1 MLRIFFTFF
10 FALLPFLAAFAQDGE
25 PTPEEH
31 ERIRALQVAL
41 ITERLNLSQ
50 AQAEKF
56 WPVFN
61 TYADRKRG
69 LREQMRDLQK
79 SFRTASDAEL
89 KVGLDKIL
97 ELRTAEVDLDR
108 EYQSKFLKVINHRQ
122 LAELY
127 AAEHRLKQ
135 LIIKELR
142 KRHHKGGHGGR
153 RP

>member
-1 MLRIFFTFF
+1 MLRTFFTFF
-10 FALLPFLAAFAQDGE
+10 FVLLPFLAAFAQDGE

-61 TYADRKRG
+61 AYADKKRG

-79 SFRTASDAEL
+79 GFRTASDAEL
-89 KVGLDKIL
+89 TSGLDKL
-97 ELRTAEVDLDR
+97 LDLRTAEVDLDR

-142 KRHHKGGHGGR
+142 KRHRQGGGR
-153 RP
+153 RH